1 MKDQIA
7 LKQQKKLDNILNK
20 TLIDLGVFSLV
31 GYVAG
36 IAVGIFFKN
45 KHIAKNLMAGVG
57 GSYAIVSNQ
66 NRINTLV

>member
-1 MKDQIA
+1 
-7 LKQQKKLDNILNK
+7 
-20 TLIDLGVFSLV
+20 VFSLV